1 MKQTLRCASD
11 SYRFDLTT
19 DVTAQGNNVSGRWSE
34 TSRNLN
40 GDLQGSVNGGK
51 ISVFVTA
58 NGFAG
63 SLSVTTQG
71 NRQNVSLDSKSDLRG
86 VAITM
91 TRG

>member
-40 GDLQGSVNGGK
+40 GDLQGSVHGGR
-51 ISVFVTA
+51 IDVFVTA

-63 SLSVTTQG
+63 SLLVTTQG